1 MSPEVG
7 LAATRIALF
16 LIIAAGLMLL
26 AVAPNS
32 AEFVVLVLTIVVGMV
47 MLGLVGILA
56 RLGMSHRIRSPQ
68 ADDASDRDEVL
79 R

>member
-16 LIIAAGLMLL
+16 LIVAAGLMLL

-32 AEFVVLVLTIVVGMV
+32 AEFVVLVLTIVVGAV
-47 MLGLVGILA
+47 MLGVVGILA
-56 RLGMSHRIRSPQ
+56 RLGMLHRIRSPETN
-68 ADDASDRDEVL
+68 DAPDRDEVL